1 MIVRVH
7 GRSFG
12 FLIDAEGRYQM
23 ICAHTLRSPDMQDVF
38 ERVLNRFILV
48 FENVL
53 TLEIGT
59 ATLI

>member
-1 MIVRVH
+1 MVRVH

-12 FLIDAEGRYQM
+12 FLIDEEGRYQM